1 MRNGSLLFF
10 TIIAFCHAEL
20 VSAFPDFYAKSTIEE
35 VHLQTGLKDT
45 FVVDTSYH
53 HSWKRASIWSACIPG
68 SGQIYN
74 EFGYRKVQ
82 NKKNRAWWKVPIIYG
97 GLGAT
102 GYFFYQ
108 NTITARALKAE
119 WLFRDANPG
128 QLLYEEYYTWTSDEL
143 LSGFLTPKLSKDGQ
157 QLYNLKG
164 EPLYE
169 TVPGFDIAAKRR
181 DLLAFGFMALW
192 GLQVVEALVDGHFVT
207 FDVSEDLSLSWSP
220 VMLGYSTAGVALR
233 LDIN

>member
-1 MRNGSLLFF
+1 MRNTSILFF
-10 TIIAFCHAEL
+10 SLIALCHAEL
-20 VSAFPDFYAKSTIEE
+20 VSASPDFYAKSTIEE
-35 VHLQTGLKDT
+35 AHLQTGLKDT

-82 NKKNRAWWKVPIIYG
+82 DKKNRAWWKVPIIYG

-102 GYFFYQ
+102 GYYFYQ

-119 WLFRDANPG
+119 WLFREANAG

-143 LSGFLTPKLSKDGQ
+143 LNGFETQKLDKNGV
-157 QLYNLKG
+157 
-164 EPLYE
+164 PLYYLNGQPIME
-169 TVPGFDIAAKRR
+169 KVPGFDLAAKRR
-181 DLLAFGFMALW
+181 DLLAFGFMAIW

-207 FDVSEDLSLSWSP
+207 FDVSEDLSFNWSP
-220 VMLGYSTAGVALR
+220 VMLNYSTPGVALR
-233 LDIN
+233 LNIN